1 MLFNAVD
8 TDAKVNETGVI
19 PVREKQAKKKKK
31 RGALSVIISVILCVA
46 MMLSLTLSVAI
57 TLARVVLN
65 GDVIGDVIEK
75 LDIGSV
81 VSSVISSATSSI
93 SLPSGESIADGLK
106 SMLSEQPGLEDVEI
120 TDEKIAEIFESPAV
134 KEFIS
139 EKMTDIAAAVA
150 GGSAED
156 IVSKEEII
164 DFVSENED
172 ELLDTLKG
180 IGVDV
185 DDIDDIGD
193 IGDIDDVDDIIGDI
207 PGLDGADTSD
217 TSAETGNVMPATP
230 PQGGGSGSFD
240 YGKMASDLE
249 KYLGGSGLSF
259 DSIENMIQ
267 NGSGELEELKQISDY
282 IALARKV
289 LSPEAAAAA
298 WAVTAVIALVL
309 VLCNLHHVTDA
320 LVYIG
325 IPFTLVGGIVTAAFS
340 IADKILPQAAG
351 DIITVGKG
359 VSISIDTGAMARTV
373 FDAVKDGAGT
383 VGITV
388 LVIGA
393 AMLIVKIAVMIVKRV
408 RG

>member
-8 TDAKVNETGVI
+8 TDETVNETGVI
-19 PVREKQAKKKKK
+19 PASDKQAKKKKK
-31 RGALSVIISVILCVA
+31 RGALSVIISVILCIA
-46 MMLSLTLSVAI
+46 MMLSLTVSVAI
-57 TLARVVLN
+57 TLARAVLN

-93 SLPSGESIADGLK
+93 SLPGGESIADGLK
-106 SMLSEQPGLEDVEI
+106 SMLSAQPGLEDVEI
-120 TDEKIAEIFESPAV
+120 TDEKITEIFESPAV
-134 KEFIS
+134 KEFIG
-139 EKMTDIAAAVA
+139 EKMTDIASAVVN
-150 GGSAED
+150 GSAED

-185 DDIDDIGD
+185 DDI
-193 IGDIDDVDDIIGDI
+193 IDDI
-207 PGLDGADTSD
+207 PGLDGVDTSD
-217 TSAETGNVMPATP
+217 TSAETGGTMPATP
-230 PQGGGSGSFD
+230 PQGGESGSFD

-259 DSIENMIQ
+259 DSIESMIQ

-325 IPFTLVGGIVTAAFS
+325 IPFTLVGGIVTASFS
-340 IADKILPQAAG
+340 IADKMLPQAAG

-373 FDAVKDGAGT
+373 FDAVKTGAGT
-383 VGITV
+383 VGVTV
-388 LVIGA
+388 LICGA
-393 AMLIVKIAVMIVKRV
+393 AMLIVKIAVMIVKSV
-408 RG
+408 RS

>member
-8 TDAKVNETGVI
+8 TDEMINETGVT
-19 PVREKQAKKKKK
+19 PMSDRPAKKKKK
-31 RGALSVIISVILCVA
+31 RGALSVTVSVILCIA
-46 MMLSLTLSVAI
+46 MLLSLTVSVAI
-57 TLARVVLN
+57 TLARAVLN

-93 SLPSGESIADGLK
+93 SLPGGESIADGLK
-106 SMLSEQPGLEDVEI
+106 SMLSEQPGLENVEI
-120 TDEKIAEIFESPAV
+120 TDEKITEIFESPAV

-150 GGSAED
+150 GGSTED

-185 DDIDDIGD
+185 DDIDD
-193 IGDIDDVDDIIGDI
+193 VDDIIGDI
-207 PGLDGADTSD
+207 PGLGGADTSD
-217 TSAETGNVMPATP
+217 TSAETGGAMPATP
-230 PQGGGSGSFD
+230 PQGSGSGAFD

-259 DSIENMIQ
+259 DSIESMIQ

-298 WAVTAVIALVL
+298 WAVTAVIALAL
-309 VLCNLHHVTDA
+309 VLCNLHHVSDV
-320 LVYIG
+320 LVYAG

-340 IADKILPQAAG
+340 IADKMLPQAAG

-373 FDAVKDGAGT
+373 FDAVKGGAGT
-383 VGITV
+383 VGVTV
-388 LVIGA
+388 LICGI

-408 RG
+408 RS

>member
-8 TDAKVNETGVI
+8 TDTKLNEIGVASASD
-19 PVREKQAKKKKK
+19 KSAKKKKK
-31 RGALSVIISVILCVA
+31 RGALSVTVSIILCIA

-57 TLARVVLN
+57 TLARAVLN

-93 SLPSGESIADGLK
+93 SLPGGESIADGLK

-120 TDEKIAEIFESPAV
+120 TDEKITEIFESPAV

-139 EKMTDIAAAVA
+139 EKMTDIAAAVVN
-150 GGSAED
+150 GSAED

-185 DDIDDIGD
+185 DDIDDIDD
-193 IGDIDDVDDIIGDI
+193 IGDIIGDI
-207 PGLDGADTSD
+207 PGLDDVDTSD
-217 TSAETGNVMPATP
+217 TSAETDGTMPATP

-259 DSIENMIQ
+259 DSIESMIK
-267 NGSGELEELKQISDY
+267 NGSGELEELKQITDF

-298 WAVTAVIALVL
+298 WAVTDVIALVL
-309 VLCNLHHVTDA
+309 VLCNLHHVSDV

-325 IPFTLVGGIVTAAFS
+325 IPFTLVGGIVTAALS
-340 IADKILPQAAG
+340 VADKMLPQAAG

-373 FDAVKDGAGT
+373 FDAVKGGAGT
-383 VGITV
+383 VGVTV
-388 LVIGA
+388 LIIGA
-393 AMLIVKIAVMIVKRV
+393 AMLIVKIAVMIVKSV
-408 RG
+408 KG